1 MFRYKIKYVIEKS
14 LVTTLDIHSKVMPI
28 QNPNDDQCS
37 EYASPDTEAFW
48 TKGKLYKHSKG
59 KMSRLCYR
67 TPEETHLGAMWVE

>member
-37 EYASPDTEAFW
+37 EYAARTQRPSGQ
-48 TKGKLYKHSKG
+48 GKVIQTL
-59 KMSRLCYR
+59 
-67 TPEETHLGAMWVE
+67 

>member
-37 EYASPDTEAFW
+37 EYAA
-48 TKGKLYKHSKG
+48 
-59 KMSRLCYR
+59 R
-67 TPEETHLGAMWVE
+67 TQRPSGQRESYTNTLRGR